1 MDPASD
7 QQQRQKRLR
16 FSPSP
21 GAVTKEALKGKKP
34 LDAAKLITST
44 MITTLQSPA
53 IIRLAEFASKEF
65 LTLRTELA
73 QFSFTKRNLA
83 NQDLPPRSARFKF
96 TLGATDRVKE
106 RSADDF
112 DSLVEKNKMI
122 MGLFHDDLKEHL
134 STLQDL
140 EMKSL
145 RVEIGEK
152 FCISVNALAKAYAIH
167 ADLAESQA
175 QILAL
180 HTVNTHSDVLFEWTE
195 VTTASFK
202 PAFKAAI
209 HDITPVDEFGVY
221 SPETI
226 AGIEEHVDMFYYIIN
241 GIYAKPWRAH
251 KAAEDEMKKQT
262 KLNELVDLHFK
273 ETATSQTAMDFEDEN
288 LTQAAVKDLVA
299 DTVAKATRSMQRDIA
314 HLKKQLAS
322 EKAKTKP
329 SPKAANSSS
338 SKNNRGAQNASAP
351 SPKKKSLKKSRNDA
365 QKADESDNAST
376 AEKNTRNNRRNNAST
391 KSSKKKSKKSKRD

>member
-1 MDPASD
+1 
-7 QQQRQKRLR
+7 
-16 FSPSP
+16 
-21 GAVTKEALKGKKP
+21 
-34 LDAAKLITST
+34 
-44 MITTLQSPA
+44 
-53 IIRLAEFASKEF
+53 
-65 LTLRTELA
+65 
-73 QFSFTKRNLA
+73 
-83 NQDLPPRSARFKF
+83 
-96 TLGATDRVKE
+96 
-106 RSADDF
+106 
-112 DSLVEKNKMI
+112 
-122 MGLFHDDLKEHL
+122 
-134 STLQDL
+134 
-140 EMKSL
+140 
-145 RVEIGEK
+145 
-152 FCISVNALAKAYAIH
+152 
-167 ADLAESQA
+167 
-175 QILAL
+175 
-180 HTVNTHSDVLFEWTE
+180 
-195 VTTASFK
+195 
-202 PAFKAAI
+202 
-209 HDITPVDEFGVY
+209 
-221 SPETI
+221 
-226 AGIEEHVDMFYYIIN
+226 MFYYIIN